1 MFVFVS
7 DVMKKTVSKI
17 SFVICLLS
25 MVALLFTACS
35 EKDIYAENSDFES
48 YPDYWNSFN
57 QNTTGDDL
65 YIVDPSD
72 KTTTAGDNSAE
83 SGSDKDTSSNTSSEV
98 EDWTANFVDDE
109 DNNNNNND
117 NDNDNSNDNDN
128 NSNDNGNG
136 NDSSIPDNEENKN
149 SNQGPLVFF

>member
-7 DVMKKTVSKI
+7 DVMKKIVTKI
-17 SFVICLLS
+17 SFVVCLLS

-72 KTTTAGDNSAE
+72 KTTIAGDNSAE

-109 DNNNNNND
+109 DND
-117 NDNDNSNDNDN
+117 DNSNDNSN
-128 NSNDNGNG
+128 NSNSSNDNGNG
-136 NDSSIPDNEENKN
+136 NGNGNGSSIPDDEENKN
-149 SNQGPLVFF
+149 GNQGPLVFF